1 MGENRMHDAHAV
13 FGLSKDASKKD
24 SRPDIRRE
32 RLWLFALLGLLAAY
46 LLVFSII
53 NFCGF
58 TDFMTADIYSD
69 TLVAR
74 YMWEKKSL
82 FPEGWCF
89 GNQYYV
95 VATPV
100 LSAVFY
106 GLTGSMNRAMA
117 MATTVMTIAL
127 LAACYWLFR
136 SFLDR
141 TQAVAGLLALVSSV
155 LSIKLSAKH
164 EAQIFFLMASYYSCY
179 LLTAVIVRG
188 DYVQALFQEKKLLC
202 SSFFLGIFLSFA
214 TGMQSIRQTCIMVL
228 PLFAF
233 EGLRI
238 LAALLGRRPVNWMPA
253 LRVACVTAANLGGLL
268 FMSLLQVPSVSIYA
282 KEAHP
287 LSQRLYF
294 LEDAVCRITGFSYIN
309 QFGSRKI
316 WFVLLFSI
324 ATVAVVAVA
333 LWRTAARLQSHQASI
348 LDALIALCTLSLL
361 AVIASTIVLPKI
373 TIRSIYLF
381 MWYFLVCLAVVSLVD
396 ADMKRGKRLAL
407 ALLCI
412 AAALNLRHSYAND
425 LRHALTKGQDT
436 YFPYYVDVADELE
449 KSDYEILYGPVG
461 AGSDIC
467 SFTDGKVICSPW
479 HNGLFQ
485 SIGYIYPQDL
495 CGPEDNGRA
504 VYLIPDEDLEE
515 ARRLAEEKHAELT
528 LVRQFETMALY
539 TSSAQLMQP
548 TG

>member
-1 MGENRMHDAHAV
+1 MNNHHHDVSVINAAI
-13 FGLSKDASKKD
+13 SD
-24 SRPDIRRE
+24 RE

-46 LLVFSII
+46 LLVFSLI

-100 LSAVFY
+100 LSALFY
-106 GLTGSMNRAMA
+106 GLTDSMNLAMA
-117 MATTVMTIAL
+117 MATTTMTIAL

-136 SFLDR
+136 SFLGR
-141 TQAVAGLLALVSSV
+141 TQAVAGLLALISSV
-155 LSIKLSAKH
+155 LSIKLSSKY

-179 LLTAVIVRG
+179 LLTAVIVWG

-202 SSFFLGIFLSFA
+202 ASFFLGVFLSFA
-214 TGMQSIRQTCIMVL
+214 TGMQSLRQTCVMVL
-228 PLFAF
+228 PLLAF

-238 LAALLGRRPVNWMPA
+238 LAALLGRRPVNWKPA
-253 LRVACVTAANLGGLL
+253 LRAACVSAANLGGLL
-268 FMSLLQVPSVSIYA
+268 FMSLLHVPSASFLA
-282 KEAHP
+282 KNNVYSF
-287 LSQRLYF
+287 SQRLYF
-294 LEDAVCRITGFSYIN
+294 LGRAVCDITGFSYIHK
-309 QFGSRKI
+309 FSSGKI
-316 WFVLLFSI
+316 WFILLFSL
-324 ATVAVVAVA
+324 ATTAAVLAA
-333 LWRTAARLQSHQASI
+333 LWRSAVRLRSHLVGI
-348 LDALIALCTLSLL
+348 LDALIGLCTLSLL
-361 AVIASTIVLPKI
+361 AVSTSTIVLPKV

-381 MWYFLVCLAVVSLVD
+381 MWYFLVCLAAVSLVD
-396 ADMKRGKRLAL
+396 MDVKRGKRLAL

-412 AAALNLRHSYAND
+412 MAALNLRHSYAND
-425 LRHALTKGQDT
+425 LRHALIKGQDT
-436 YFPYYVDVADELE
+436 YFSYYVDIADELE
-449 KSDYEILYGPVG
+449 KGGYEILYGPVS

-467 SFTDGKVICSPW
+467 SYTDGKVICSPW
-479 HNGLFQ
+479 DTDLFQ

-495 CGPEDNGRA
+495 CGPEDNDRA
-504 VYLIPDEDLEE
+504 VYLIPDEDLDE
-515 ARRLAEEKHAELT
+515 AQRLAEEKNAELT

-539 TSSAQLMQP
+539 TSSTQLMRP
-548 TG
+548 AG